1 MPQGLFE
8 HRAANE
14 DACISYSSGDKG
26 ESVYIRTVRGGLAAE
41 RSYFLEAL
49 DLLAIFVD
57 AARFL
62 NLSTRPAV
70 SMVLAVP
77 V

>member
-1 MPQGLFE
+1 MNIARVCLYHTAVVMG
-8 HRAANE
+8 
-14 DACISYSSGDKG
+14 
-26 ESVYIRTVRGGLAAE
+26 RGGGTNMPFNKVLHCV
-41 RSYFLEAL
+41 RYFFPRFA
-49 DLLAIFVD
+49 